1 MPTVRPRHMITETP
15 DVEQALDVAER
26 RWPGV
31 PRGQLLKRLIREGA
45 ESVRGATDSLLED
58 RMARILAAAGGF
70 DDCFNPAL
78 REELRE
84 DWPA

>member
-1 MPTVRPRHMITETP
+1 
-15 DVEQALDVAER
+15 
-26 RWPGV
+26 
-31 PRGQLLKRLIREGA
+31 
-45 ESVRGATDSLLED
+45 VRGATDSLLED

-70 DDCFNPAL
+70 DDCFDPAV

>member
-1 MPTVRPRHMITETP
+1 MITETP
-15 DVEQALDVAER
+15 DVEQALDAAAR

-31 PRGQLLKRLIREGA
+31 PTGQLLKRLSREGA

-70 DDCFNPAL
+70 DDCFDPAV

>member
-1 MPTVRPRHMITETP
+1 MITETP
-15 DVEQALDVAER
+15 DVERALDVAEC

-45 ESVRGATDSLLED
+45 ESVKVSTDSVLEH

-70 DDCFNPAL
+70 DDCFDPAV